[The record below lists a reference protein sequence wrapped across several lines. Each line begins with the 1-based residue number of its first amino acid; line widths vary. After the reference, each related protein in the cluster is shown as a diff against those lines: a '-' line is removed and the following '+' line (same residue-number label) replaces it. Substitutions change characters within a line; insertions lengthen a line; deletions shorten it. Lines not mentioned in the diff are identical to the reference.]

1 MNGRYIIYRDLY
13 VGQSSSPVSKAISM
27 CLSLAVPERD
37 VYSCAS
43 IYVILSVW
51 IYVIASYIRFCE
63 LSDEIEESF
72 ISTKQTVPS
81 IFTPLIPQL
90 ATRGCLSLL
99 MRERN
104 IGRDQSLMVKDKVED
119 SSVWKLGE
127 L

>member
-1 MNGRYIIYRDLY
+1 
-13 VGQSSSPVSKAISM
+13 M
-27 CLSLAVPERD
+27 CLSLSVPERD

-81 IFTPLIPQL
+81 NFTPLIPQL

-104 IGRDQSLMVKDKVED
+104 IGRDQSLLVKDKVED

-127 L
+127 LYIFYILLI

>member
-27 CLSLAVPERD
+27 CLSLSVPERD

-72 ISTKQTVPS
+72 ISTKHS
-81 IFTPLIPQL
+81 PLHFHSAYSAVGNKRLPF
-90 ATRGCLSLL
+90 SLD
-99 MRERN
+99 E
-104 IGRDQSLMVKDKVED
+104 GKKY
-119 SSVWKLGE
+119 WKRPISDGQG
-127 L
+127 